1 LLTDASS
8 ADAANTF
15 DYIIVGAGS
24 AGCVL
29 ANRLS
34 ENPNHRVLLLEAG
47 GEDRN
52 YLIGIPKGFG
62 RLAQSEF
69 AWSFAVDQPREP
81 GQPATEVWV
90 RGKALGGS
98 SSINGMIYSRGH
110 AEDYEE
116 WKALAGPGWGWAE
129 MREAFRAIEDHELG
143 ANEHRGSGG
152 AIHVSPG
159 KFRYPAA
166 EAMIQAGEE
175 LGLTRKDDLN
185 DPDLEGV
192 GYYAHNIKNGRRQ
205 SAARTFLQAARR
217 RPNLVVQPNAHVN
230 QVLIERNRATG
241 VSCQMPDGHRSFSA
255 RREVILSAGTI
266 LSPKLLLLSGI
277 GPGEGLRELGVNVI
291 HHSPDVG
298 VRMREHLGF
307 SMPHRLLGTRG
318 LNWRL
323 RGVGLALSVLQY
335 YATRSGP
342 LATGPYEVG
351 AFVRAGPGAN
361 RPDAQLYLGAMTYAP
376 RKHRNRLPRPV
387 PDRQPGITLYGQLLN
402 LTSEGTVTLQD
413 SDPQSPP
420 RITPNWLATE
430 HDCQAAIHLVRY
442 MRNYARQPALAPF
455 VGEELVP
462 GHTCQSDAEILSA
475 VRRLS
480 TSGLHGVATCRMG
493 RDDTAVVDGRLR
505 VNGVH
510 GLRVADCSV
519 MPSLI
524 SGNTNAPAMA
534 LGWRAADIILED
546 AASA

>member
-1 LLTDASS
+1 LRNDST
-8 ADAANTF
+8 TF

-34 ENPNHRVLLLEAG
+34 ENSQHTVLLLEAG
-47 GEDRN
+47 GADRN

-62 RLAQSEF
+62 RLTQSDF
-69 AWSFAVDQPREP
+69 AWSFPIDQPREP

-116 WKALAGPGWGWAE
+116 WQALAGTGWGWE
-129 MREAFRAIEDHELG
+129 DMKSAFRAIEDHELG
-143 ANEHRGSGG
+143 ANEHRGTGG
-152 AIHVSPG
+152 AIRVTPG
-159 KFRYPAA
+159 KLRYPAA
-166 EAMIQAGEE
+166 EAMIRAGEE

-192 GYYAHNIKNGRRQ
+192 GYYAHNIKRGRRQ
-205 SAARTFLQAARR
+205 SAARTFLKAARG
-217 RPNLVVQPNAHVN
+217 RPNLQILADTHVDRVTVEN
-230 QVLIERNRATG
+230 HRATG
-241 VSCQMPDGHRSFSA
+241 VSCRMADGPRSFTA
-255 RREVILSAGTI
+255 RREVILCAGTI
-266 LSPKLLLLSGI
+266 LSPKLLQLSGI
-277 GPGEGLRELGVNVI
+277 GPGEALRKLGINVI
-291 HHSPDVG
+291 QHSPDVG
-298 VRMREHLGF
+298 ARMREHLGF
-307 SMPHRLLGTRG
+307 SMPHRLLGSAG

-323 RGVGLALSVLQY
+323 RGAGLALSVLQY
-335 YATRSGP
+335 YATRGGP

-351 AFVRAGPGAN
+351 AFVRSTPGAN
-361 RPDAQLYLGAMTYAP
+361 RPDAQLYLGAFTYAP
-376 RKHRNRLPRPV
+376 RQKKNRMPRPE
-387 PDRQPGITLYGQLLN
+387 PAKAPGITLYGQLLN
-402 LTSEGTVTLQD
+402 LTSEGKVEIQ
-413 SDPQSPP
+413 SADPHVPP
-420 RITPNWLATE
+420 RITPNWLST
-430 HDCQAAIHLVRY
+430 DYDRRAAIHLVKY
-442 MRNYARQPALAPF
+442 IRNYARQPALASY

-462 GHTCQSDAEILSA
+462 GAACQSDDEILSA

-493 RDDTAVVDGRLR
+493 RDEEAVVDNRLR
-505 VNGVH
+505 VKGVE

-519 MPSLI
+519 MPALI

-546 AASA
+546 AAES

>member
-1 LLTDASS
+1 LRNDST
-8 ADAANTF
+8 TF

-34 ENPNHRVLLLEAG
+34 ENSQHTVLLLEAG
-47 GEDRN
+47 GADRN

-62 RLAQSEF
+62 RLTQSDF
-69 AWSFAVDQPREP
+69 AWSFPIDQPREP

-116 WKALAGPGWGWAE
+116 WQALAGTGWGWE
-129 MREAFRAIEDHELG
+129 DMKSAFRAIEDHELG
-143 ANEHRGSGG
+143 ANEHRGTGG
-152 AIHVSPG
+152 AIRVTPG
-159 KFRYPAA
+159 KLRYPAA
-166 EAMIQAGEE
+166 EAMIRAGEE

-192 GYYAHNIKNGRRQ
+192 GYYAHNIKRGRRQ
-205 SAARTFLQAARR
+205 SAARTFLKAARG
-217 RPNLVVQPNAHVN
+217 RPNLQILADTHVDRVTVEN
-230 QVLIERNRATG
+230 HRATG
-241 VSCQMPDGHRSFSA
+241 VSCRMADGPRGFTA
-255 RREVILSAGTI
+255 RREVILCAGTI
-266 LSPKLLLLSGI
+266 LSPKLLQLSGI
-277 GPGEGLRELGVNVI
+277 GPGEALRKLGINVI
-291 HHSPDVG
+291 QHSPDVG
-298 VRMREHLGF
+298 ARMREHLGF
-307 SMPHRLLGTRG
+307 SMPHRLLGSAG

-323 RGVGLALSVLQY
+323 RGAGLALSVLQY
-335 YATRSGP
+335 YATRGGP

-351 AFVRAGPGAN
+351 AFVRSTPGAN
-361 RPDAQLYLGAMTYAP
+361 RPDAQLYLGAFTYAP
-376 RKHRNRLPRPV
+376 RQKKNRMPRPE
-387 PDRQPGITLYGQLLN
+387 PAKAPGITLYGQLLN
-402 LTSEGTVTLQD
+402 LTSEGKVEIQ
-413 SDPQSPP
+413 SADPHVPP
-420 RITPNWLATE
+420 RITPNWLST
-430 HDCQAAIHLVRY
+430 DYDRRAAIHLVKY
-442 MRNYARQPALAPF
+442 IRNYARQPALASY

-462 GHTCQSDAEILSA
+462 GAACQSDDEILSA

-493 RDDTAVVDGRLR
+493 RDEEAVVDNRLR
-505 VNGVH
+505 VKGVE

-519 MPSLI
+519 MPALI

-546 AASA
+546 AAES

>member
-1 LLTDASS
+1 MRNDST
-8 ADAANTF
+8 TF

-34 ENPNHRVLLLEAG
+34 ENSQHTVLLLEAG
-47 GEDRN
+47 GADRN

-62 RLAQSEF
+62 RLTQSDF
-69 AWSFAVDQPREP
+69 AWSFPIDQPREP

-116 WKALAGPGWGWAE
+116 WQALAGTGWGWE
-129 MREAFRAIEDHELG
+129 DMKSAFRAIEDHELG
-143 ANEHRGSGG
+143 ANEHRGTGG
-152 AIHVSPG
+152 AIRVTPG
-159 KFRYPAA
+159 KLRYPAA
-166 EAMIQAGEE
+166 EAMIRAGEE

-192 GYYAHNIKNGRRQ
+192 GYYAHNIKRGRRQ
-205 SAARTFLQAARR
+205 SAARTFLKAARG
-217 RPNLVVQPNAHVN
+217 RPNLQILADTHVDRVTVEN
-230 QVLIERNRATG
+230 HRATG
-241 VSCQMPDGHRSFSA
+241 VSCRMADGPRSFTA
-255 RREVILSAGTI
+255 RREVILCAGTI
-266 LSPKLLLLSGI
+266 LSPKLLQLSGI
-277 GPGEGLRELGVNVI
+277 GPGEALRKLGINVI
-291 HHSPDVG
+291 QHSPDVG
-298 VRMREHLGF
+298 ARMREHLGF
-307 SMPHRLLGTRG
+307 SMPHRLLGSAG

-323 RGVGLALSVLQY
+323 RGAGLALSVLQY
-335 YATRSGP
+335 YATRGGP

-351 AFVRAGPGAN
+351 AFVRSTPGAN
-361 RPDAQLYLGAMTYAP
+361 RPDAQLYLGAFTYAP
-376 RKHRNRLPRPV
+376 RQKKNRMPRPE
-387 PDRQPGITLYGQLLN
+387 PAKAPGITLYGQLLN
-402 LTSEGTVTLQD
+402 LTSEGKVEIQ
-413 SDPQSPP
+413 SADPHVPP
-420 RITPNWLATE
+420 RITPNWLST
-430 HDCQAAIHLVRY
+430 DYDRRAAIHLVKY
-442 MRNYARQPALAPF
+442 IRNYARQPALASY

-462 GHTCQSDAEILSA
+462 GAACQSDDEILSA

-493 RDDTAVVDGRLR
+493 RDEEAVVDNRLR
-505 VNGVH
+505 VKGVE

-519 MPSLI
+519 MPALI

-546 AASA
+546 AAES